1 MGIYLDLIRKCKI
14 FVADPDEGRPNIQQ
28 NAEYCVKM
36 RMLNWKESQKSMMNC
51 FKSQEVH
58 YLGESKSR
66 VYLENEFNADL
77 DKRIRDEFTKK

>member
-1 MGIYLDLIRKCKI
+1 
-14 FVADPDEGRPNIQQ
+14 
-28 NAEYCVKM
+28 
-36 RMLNWKESQKSMMNC
+36 MMNC

-77 DKRIRDEFTKK
+77 NTKRIRDEFAKK